1 VVPVLTVRHSNAL
14 MTVTRELMLRV
25 ICPVL
30 VFQSRDD
37 HVVVPSSSLYILEQV
52 GAWDKRLV

>member
-1 VVPVLTVRHSNAL
+1 
-14 MTVTRELMLRV
+14 MTVTRELMPRV

-37 HVVVPSSSLYILEQV
+37 HVVVPSSPLYILEQV

>member
-1 VVPVLTVRHSNAL
+1 MVPVLTVRHSNAL
-14 MTVTRELMLRV
+14 MTVTRELMPRV

-37 HVVVPSSSLYILEQV
+37 HVVVPSSPLYILEQV